1 MQRKIYV
8 TSIDEL
14 LDERP
19 DFNCIIDVRSPAEFL
34 EDHIS
39 GAINCPV
46 LNNEERNQV
55 GTIYKQVNPFTA
67 RKHGASIVSRNISQ
81 HIEQF
86 SCHEKDWRP
95 LLYCWRGGQRS
106 RSLGLVMQEIGWPV
120 ALLDGGYKAYRRKVQ
135 TSLET
140 LLERLNL
147 IVLSGP
153 TGCGKTEILARLEE
167 QGQQVVDLEGLAQ
180 HRGSILG
187 QDPNQP
193 QPSQK
198 FFESLLYDTL
208 SRLDLKRPIW
218 MESESS
224 KIGDIHLPK
233 SLCQGLMRSTAI
245 ALRCERSKRAQYLLN
260 YYSHLTKNQLQ
271 TQNLIKRLEFR
282 HGKKQIG
289 TWLELIKN
297 DHWIDLS
304 ASLLELHYDPAYERS
319 QQRFNVKY
327 HYSLA
332 EPGRL
337 PSNLTAQDFFKG

>member
-1 MQRKIYV
+1 MQRKIHI

-19 DFNCIIDVRSPAEFL
+19 HFNCVIDVRSPAEFL

-55 GTIYKQVNPFTA
+55 GIIYNKVNPFTA
-67 RKHGASIVSRNISQ
+67 RKRGAALVSRNIAK
-81 HIEQF
+81 HIEQL

-106 RSLGLVMQEIGWPV
+106 RSMGLVMQEIGWPV

-135 TSLET
+135 TSLEI
-140 LLERLNL
+140 LLERLHL

-208 SRLDLKRPIW
+208 CRLDLKRPIW
-218 MESESS
+218 IESESS

-233 SLCQGLMRSTAI
+233 ALSQGLMRAKAI
-245 ALRCERSKRAQYLLN
+245 GLACDRSKRAQYLLDD
-260 YYSHLTKNQLQ
+260 YRHLTKNQLQ
-271 TQNLIKRLEFR
+271 TQNLIERLEFR
-282 HGKKQIG
+282 HGKKQIEI
-289 TWLELIKN
+289 WLELIEH
-297 DHWIDLS
+297 DRWLDLS
-304 ASLLELHYDPAYERS
+304 ASLLGVHYDPAYERS
-319 QQRFNVKY
+319 QQRFNIKY
-327 HYSLA
+327 NYSLA

-337 PSNLTAQDFFKG
+337 PDSLNVEEFLKA